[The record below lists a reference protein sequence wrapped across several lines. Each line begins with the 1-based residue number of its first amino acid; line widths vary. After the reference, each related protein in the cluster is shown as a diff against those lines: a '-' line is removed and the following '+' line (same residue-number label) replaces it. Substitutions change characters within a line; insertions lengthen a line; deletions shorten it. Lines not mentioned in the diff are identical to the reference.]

1 MNQVESSATEINAFA
16 SVAAAQAEF
25 DAAQARSRV
34 LKAALDLITEKIA
47 KHDPAPV
54 DAMED
59 TRRILQG
66 IFRPTGRVELGILLD
81 QQALLR
87 RDIAAL
93 KSIDTKL
100 SHAVYRARREATRAR
115 VKCRDVVDALRT
127 VGKAARQL
135 AEANAKSQALVQQLM
150 DDGWS
155 NLANAEFGWQMQFVG
170 PASAATVDQW
180 LKAAES
186 FCGERLS

>member
-1 MNQVESSATEINAFA
+1 MSQVESPATDIKAFA
-16 SVAAAQAEF
+16 TLAAAQAEF
-25 DAAQARSRV
+25 DAAQARARV
-34 LKAALDLITEKIA
+34 LKAELAVITEKIA

-66 IFRPTGRVELGILLD
+66 IFRPTGRVELGLLLD

-93 KSIDTKL
+93 QSIDAKL
-100 SHAVYRARREATRAR
+100 SQAVCHARTDATRAR
-115 VKCRDVVDALRT
+115 VKHRDVADALRK
-127 VGKAARQL
+127 VGKAAQQL
-135 AEANAKSQALVQQLM
+135 AEANAQSQALVRQLM
-150 DDGWS
+150 DEGWS
-155 NLANAEFGWQMQFVG
+155 NLANAEFSWQMQFVG
-170 PASAATVDQW
+170 PATGATVDEW
-180 LKAAES
+180 LKAAEA